1 MNNYILIMETFK
13 FTVESLN
20 KDFYW
25 FLQPVAHVKKELTF
39 EEKERL
45 KKSITWR
52 IIIR

>member
-25 FLQPVAHVKKELTF
+25 FLQPVAHIKKLTS